1 MSRRKTRFVCIS
13 DTHTA
18 TASSVKLPK
27 GDVLIHAGDLTNQGS
42 LSELRKSIDWIE
54 TADFEAKIVVAG
66 NHDITL
72 DADFY
77 NEHGRYFHNQH
88 PQDPGACHDLLSN
101 SPSIT
106 YLNHQAATILL
117 RSPTGPHTFFKVFG
131 SPYSPAHGLW
141 AFGYPPDKATKLWAT
156 IPLDSDVVVTHTPP
170 KNHCDN
176 GTGKGCEALRRAL
189 WRVRPSMAVCGHI
202 HEGRGVQRVR
212 WNLGLPCVQYMEE
225 GSELWT
231 DPGIGNKKQS
241 TVDLTSKDGNP
252 IDNNGSRGRQSYS
265 NQVSFSDSPMSSY
278 SFSQAD
284 AEEAFSMPTDKSQ
297 SVSRETSPT
306 EQSSR
311 STSQSFRSRLGRKS
325 RSAIIRGLAERSAA
339 QFEEQRTSSGEEFSR
354 LDEHDVEALSG
365 RMGRKETC
373 VINAAIMAA
382 SWGQS
387 PKRFN
392 KPIVV
397 DIDLPVWED
406 AP

>member
-1 MSRRKTRFVCIS
+1 MSRRRTRFACIS

-141 AFGYPPDKATKLWAT
+141 AFGYPPDKATKLWAA

-252 IDNNGSRGRQSYS
+252 IDNNGSR
-265 NQVSFSDSPMSSY
+265 
-278 SFSQAD
+278 
-284 AEEAFSMPTDKSQ
+284 
-297 SVSRETSPT
+297 ETSPT

-311 STSQSFRSRLGRKS
+311 STSQSFKSRLGRKS
-325 RSAIIRGLAERSAA
+325 RSAIIRGIAERSAA

-406 AP
+406 APVPFDSSSAGQSLGSAI